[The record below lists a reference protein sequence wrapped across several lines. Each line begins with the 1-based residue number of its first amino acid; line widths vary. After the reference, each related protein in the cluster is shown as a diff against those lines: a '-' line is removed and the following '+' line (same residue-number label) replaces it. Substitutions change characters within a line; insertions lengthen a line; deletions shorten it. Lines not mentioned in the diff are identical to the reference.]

1 MSAPYDKVIAVTGG
15 IGSGKSTVCRLMAEA
30 GAAVVSADETARQI
44 VRPGS
49 KVLEEIA
56 RQFGPEFLTGAG
68 ELDRTRLGRLVF
80 SVPSERKKLE
90 AITHPEIQKIAKQEF
105 ERILQSQRSNGT
117 PPLVFY
123 DCPLYFEAGLE
134 RFGFREAVLV
144 DAPDSVCLQRIITR
158 DGLTQEDA
166 ERKLKSQIPLSEKR
180 QRATRVIQNDEDITS
195 LRKKVTDYLQTLAI
209 VS

>member
-15 IGSGKSTVCRLMAEA
+15 IGSGKSTVCGLLAEA
-30 GAAVVSADETARQI
+30 GAPVVSADEIARQI

-49 KVLEEIA
+49 RVLEEIA
-56 RQFGPEFLTGAG
+56 RQFGPEFLTASG
-68 ELDRTRLGRLVF
+68 ELDRARLGRLVF
-80 SVPSERKKLE
+80 RVPSERKKLE

-105 ERILQSQRSNGT
+105 ERILQSQRSSGM

-144 DAPDSVCLQRIITR
+144 DAPDSVCLQRIMTR

-195 LRKKVTDYLQTLAI
+195 LRNKVTDYLQTLAI